1 MVTYIATVF
10 SKPGHEDQVTEHYRK
25 LDKQLAETKGFQ
37 QRQILRAVPGTM
49 AGAIRKVLP
58 PEEMAKHPEKATDG
72 THFIIIEQWDSVADR
87 IAFSLGAGR
96 SKNLVQH
103 LHAQHTHEFYEV
115 V

>member
-10 SKPGHEDQVTEHYRK
+10 SKPGHEHQVTEHYRK
-25 LDKQLAETKGFQ
+25 LDTQLAETKGFQ
-37 QRQILRAVPGTM
+37 RRQILRAMPGTM

-58 PEEMAKHPEKATDG
+58 PAEMTKHPEKAAEG
-72 THFIIIEQWDSVADR
+72 THFIIIENWDSVDDR

-96 SKNLVQH
+96 SKDLIQH
-103 LHAQHTHEFYEV
+103 LHAQHTHEFFEV